1 MFKIK
6 VENVEIGEAGEKK
19 EEDTGAVWI
28 EEEIMGKEDGV
39 GKKEWFLYF
48 GLYTLLYT
56 VFIYILIID
65 YIFTKDR
72 LITEYFKYTIIFSYI
87 INNQIIYS
95 NPPLPT
101 IPHKW
106 TQNNAAYNQ
115 SYPNSTQCTNSS
127 SVKNTA

>member
-28 EEEIMGKEDGV
+28 EEEIMGKDDG

-56 VFIYILIID
+56 VFIYILIIG
-65 YIFTKDR
+65 YIFA
-72 LITEYFKYTIIFSYI
+72 IE
-87 INNQIIYS
+87 
-95 NPPLPT
+95 
-101 IPHKW
+101 
-106 TQNNAAYNQ
+106 
-115 SYPNSTQCTNSS
+115 
-127 SVKNTA
+127 

>member
-48 GLYTLLYT
+48 GLYTLLYA

-65 YIFTKDR
+65 YIFT
-72 LITEYFKYTIIFSYI
+72 IE
-87 INNQIIYS
+87 
-95 NPPLPT
+95 
-101 IPHKW
+101 
-106 TQNNAAYNQ
+106 
-115 SYPNSTQCTNSS
+115 
-127 SVKNTA
+127 